1 MKCPDCGM
9 ENLDGSIFCDDCG
22 ASLQQDAPSPDVFT
36 TLAPKEEGNVL
47 NNTYEVMSILEK
59 GVINKYKAVD
69 KRNDSEVL
77 VLEHEFRPRASV
89 VNVEGEEIPKVT
101 TPLEEDPFCRIDELF
116 KDLEHPGLIK
126 VLDYFQDKGT
136 TSYVVEEFFSEET
149 LQNKLGLEDFLPD
162 ELQIMKWGKD
172 ICDTLDYIHKNDIIH
187 RNIQPGTILINSEN
201 ELKVAGLERARKK
214 ANANIEVLVNQG
226 FTPPEGFGVG
236 KSSVN
241 ETSDV
246 FSVGAILYRLIT
258 RYRPGVEQQGP
269 YITFPDFKEL
279 GIRTAYPAL
288 EKLIFKALATNQ
300 EERYGSAEE
309 LGNHLS
315 EIIALPPVNYVE
327 KGAHIRIRGSMKSD
341 VGQVREINQDSMLS
355 MQLTMNE
362 CSEYTQPLLFIVA
375 DGMGGV
381 ADGEIASSLAIR
393 LVTKHVTTALLDRD
407 CKFPLSTSILSDAV
421 EKANLEIYNYSQE
434 EPSRKGMGSTITA
447 GLLIGNRLIVA
458 HVGDTR
464 AYIMNT
470 REIRQ
475 ITEDHSLIG
484 RLLKMGQL
492 TPEEA
497 KNSPQKNLIYRALGT
512 NPQVDVDIYEEQLK
526 EEDTVLIC
534 CDGLWDYFPE
544 DELHKIV
551 SSSKDFDKTTKKL
564 VDLANER
571 GGKDNITVIIFQ
583 LVSIEFA

>member
-1 MKCPDCGM
+1 M

-22 ASLQQDAPSPDVFT
+22 ASLQQDAPSPDVIT
-36 TLAPKEEGNVL
+36 TLAPKEEGNIL
-47 NNTYEVMSILEK
+47 NDIYEVITILEK

-69 KRNDSEVL
+69 NRSNMEVL
-77 VLEHEFRPRASV
+77 ILEHEFRPRPSV

-101 TPLEEDPFCRIDELF
+101 TPLEEDPFSRIDDLF
-116 KDLEHPGLIK
+116 KDLEHPNLIK

-136 TSYVVEEFFSEET
+136 SYVVEEFFSSET
-149 LQNKLGLEDFLPD
+149 LQDKLAQEDFQPD
-162 ELQIMKWGKD
+162 EMQIMTWGKL
-172 ICDTLDYIHKNDIIH
+172 ICEAIDYIHKNNIIH
-187 RNIQPGTILINSEN
+187 RNLQPATILINADN
-201 ELKVAGLERARKK
+201 ELKISGLERARPKEH
-214 ANANIEVLVNQG
+214 ANIDVLVNQG

-236 KSSVN
+236 KSPIN

-246 FSVGAILYRLIT
+246 FSIAAIIYRLIT
-258 RYRPGVEQQGP
+258 RYKPGVEQQGP
-269 YITFPDFKEL
+269 YITFPAFKDL
-279 GIRTAYPAL
+279 GVRTVYPGL
-288 EKLIFKALATNQ
+288 EKLLFKALSTNQ
-300 EERYGSAEE
+300 EQRHKNAEE
-309 LGNHLS
+309 LRANLNEVIDS
-315 EIIALPPVNYVE
+315 PPVNYVE
-327 KGAHIRIRGSMKSD
+327 KGAYIRIRGSMKTN
-341 VGQVREINQDSMLS
+341 VGKVREINQDSMLS

-381 ADGEIASSLAIR
+381 ADGEVASSLAIR
-393 LVTKHVTTALLDRD
+393 LVSKHVATSLLDRN
-407 CKFPLSTSILSDAV
+407 CPFPLNTSILSEAV

-447 GLLIGNRLIVA
+447 ALLIGNRLIIA

-464 AYIMNT
+464 AYIMNNKN
-470 REIRQ
+470 IRQ
-475 ITEDHSLIG
+475 LTEDHSLIG

-526 EEDTVLIC
+526 EGDTVLIC

-544 DELHKIV
+544 DELHKMV
-551 SSSKDFDKTTKKL
+551 SRSKDFDKTTKKL
-564 VDLANER
+564 IDLANER

-583 LVSIEFA
+583 LVSIEFS